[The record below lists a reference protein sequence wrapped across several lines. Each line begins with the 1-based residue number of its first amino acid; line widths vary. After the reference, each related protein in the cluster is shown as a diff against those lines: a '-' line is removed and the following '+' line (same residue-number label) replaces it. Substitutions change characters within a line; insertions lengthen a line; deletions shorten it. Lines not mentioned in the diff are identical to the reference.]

1 MIPIITFLL
10 MVNFIS
16 AFKIYGQVYAIF
28 KGTPGLAESATTGVF
43 YIFTKFYTENRY
55 GQGMAAAVIL
65 FFMILIFTLIQNRV
79 LKRIS
84 R

>member
-1 MIPIITFLL
+1 M
-10 MVNFIS
+10 
-16 AFKIYGQVYAIF
+16 YGQVYALF
-28 KGTPGLAESATTGVF
+28 KGQPGIAESAITAVF
-43 YIFTKFYTENRY
+43 YVFNKFYVQNRY

-65 FFMILIFTLIQNRV
+65 FFLILTFTLIQNYI